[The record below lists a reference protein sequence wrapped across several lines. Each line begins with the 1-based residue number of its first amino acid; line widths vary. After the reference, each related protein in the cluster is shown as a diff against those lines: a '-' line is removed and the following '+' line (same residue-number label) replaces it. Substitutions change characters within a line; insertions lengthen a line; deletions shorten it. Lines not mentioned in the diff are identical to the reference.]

1 MSNNIATLQIMSIL
15 NAAHIDT
22 ENPADNVF
30 TISPSDVDDARL
42 ILASQ
47 PHFLY
52 FLDRGVKVRKYVL
65 SDDASADVTKETY
78 GYRLVRSDVTFS
90 TDGWEVWTKSTDT
103 ELFSGKT
110 GPSFE
115 GDAYLTS
122 KAFVRDYERWW
133 GAPLR
138 DGATSQETADYN
150 SMVENAG
157 FVIHQSLNIEH
168 RKLLGSPVGTRVTYS
183 WEGVAGDLKLQYPA
197 GCYKGPISTNDL
209 PAGDWGWNVPTRRY
223 GKLVSERV
231 MVAGPPCVDY
241 GEILPTFEWYSGHV
255 STVAA
260 RMRAASAYAATLRVT
275 DYEEFDA
282 RLQEM
287 VDTDS
292 SLVVFRNRDLVDPL
306 ALWPTAQSL
315 NLTLDKVVPEG
326 ELITAA
332 SIAAGK
338 EEWRSK
344 KWMLSVVNATGADA
358 GISELVAGET
368 TVIVK
373 PSGYTSA
380 HVTTAAS
387 FTTDVPFSALD
398 TVLTNLYAAGR
409 VIEFQDNTWTTNP
422 LFDSTQW
429 QAFVSMSPSDAPA
442 ERDVTYGSE
451 DFNSLLG
458 EAVVARLVTPAY
470 VSSREELTVVP
481 FLCPD
486 FIWAGYARG

>member
-1 MSNNIATLQIMSIL
+1 MSNNIATLQIVAIL
-15 NAAHIDT
+15 NAANIET

-30 TISPSDVDDARL
+30 TIDPSDVDDARL

-65 SDDASADVTKETY
+65 SDDISADATKETY
-78 GYRLVRSDVTFS
+78 GYRLARPDVSFS
-90 TDGWEVWTKSTDT
+90 TNGWEAWIKSTNSP
-103 ELFSGKT
+103 LLSGAT

-115 GDAYLTS
+115 GTAYLTS
-122 KAFVRDYERWW
+122 KAFVRNYVRWW
-133 GAPLR
+133 GVPLR
-138 DGATSQETADYN
+138 DNATSQETADYN
-150 SMVENAG
+150 SMVNNAG
-157 FVIHQSLNIEH
+157 FVIHQALNIEH
-168 RKLLGSPVGTRVTYS
+168 RTLLTSPVGTRVTYS
-183 WEGVAGDLKLQYPA
+183 WEGTQGDLQLQYPKGA
-197 GCYKGPISTNDL
+197 YKGPVSTKDL
-209 PAGDWGWNVPTRRY
+209 PAGNEGWNVPTGRY

-292 SLVVFRNRDLVDPL
+292 NLVVFRNRGLADPL
-306 ALWPTAQSL
+306 SLWPTAQSL

-338 EEWRSK
+338 AEWSSK
-344 KWMLSVVNATGADA
+344 KWMLSVVNAAGADA
-358 GISELVAGET
+358 GISELAAGTT

-380 HVTTAAS
+380 HVTTAAN

-398 TVLTNLYAAGR
+398 TVLANLYAAGR
-409 VIEFQDNTWTTNP
+409 VVEFQDNTWTTNP

-429 QAFVSMSPSDAPA
+429 QTFVSMSPSDAPA
-442 ERDVTYGSE
+442 EYDVTYGSS

>member
-1 MSNNIATLQIMSIL
+1 MNNNIATLQIMSIL
-15 NAAHIDT
+15 NAASIGT

-30 TISPSDVDDARL
+30 TIDPSDVNDARR
-42 ILASQ
+42 ILANQ

-65 SDDASADVTKETY
+65 SDDISADVTKETY
-78 GYRLVRSDVTFS
+78 GYRLARSDVSFS
-90 TDGWEVWTKSTDT
+90 TNGWEVWTKSTKD
-103 ELFSGKT
+103 ELLSGAK

-115 GDAYLTS
+115 GTAYLTS
-122 KAFVRDYERWW
+122 KAFVRSYSRWW
-133 GAPLR
+133 GLHLKE
-138 DGATSQETADYN
+138 GATQQETDDYN
-150 SMVENAG
+150 SMVNDHG
-157 FVIHQSLNIEH
+157 FTIQQSLNIE
-168 RKLLGSPVGTRVTYS
+168 RRALLATPVGTRVTYS
-183 WEGVAGDLKLQYPA
+183 WRCGPDVIEPNYPA
-197 GCYKGPISTNDL
+197 GCYKGPISTKDH
-209 PAGDWGWNVPTRRY
+209 PAGNEGWNAPTGRY
-223 GKLVSERV
+223 GELVNERV

-260 RMRAASAYAATLRVT
+260 RMRAACAHAAALRVA
-275 DYEEFDA
+275 DFEEFDA
-282 RLQEM
+282 HLQKM

-292 SLVVFRNRDLVDPL
+292 NLVVFRNRDLADPL
-306 ALWPTAQSL
+306 TLWPTAQSL

-332 SIAAGK
+332 SITAGK

-344 KWMLSVVNATGADA
+344 KWMLSVVNAAGADA

-368 TVIVK
+368 TVIVR
-373 PSGYTSA
+373 PSGYASA
-380 HVTTAAS
+380 HVTTAAN

-422 LFDSTQW
+422 LFNSTQW
-429 QAFVSMSPSDAPA
+429 LAFVSMSPSDAPA
-442 ERDVTYGSE
+442 EYDVTYGSQ

-470 VSSREELTVVP
+470 VSSREELTVIP